1 MSKKYKYKIG
11 DWVEFK
17 KYIKVNS
24 MDDERFLCD
33 SCPVKLTQALHV
45 LNAIPKLKNKYL
57 KEN

>member
-33 SCPVKLTQALHV
+33 PVKLTQALHV